1 MVQVSVY
8 VFVPDPEMVTVWLPL
23 DANVPVQPPDA
34 VHAVA
39 LIVDQVIVVEPP
51 SATLDDPN
59 DSIGKTRTVFAW
71 INPNPDWVLGDWA
84 AIGKA
89 LLRNV

>member
-1 MVQVSVY
+1 
-8 VFVPDPEMVTVWLPL
+8 MVTVWLPFA
-23 DANVPVQPPDA
+23 ANVPLQLPDA

-39 LIVDQVIVVEPP
+39 LIVDHVIVVDPP
-51 SATLDDPN
+51 SATLGDPN
-59 DSIGKTRTVFAW
+59 DSVGATRTVFAW
-71 INPNPDWVLGDWA
+71 INPKPDWVLGDWS

>member
-1 MVQVSVY
+1 
-8 VFVPDPEMVTVWLPL
+8 MVTVWLPFG
-23 DANVPVQPPDA
+23 ANVPLQLPDA
-34 VHAVA
+34 VHVVA

-51 SATLDDPN
+51 TARLDDPN
-59 DSIGKTRTVFAW
+59 DSVGKTRTVFAW

-89 LLRNV
+89 LFRNV